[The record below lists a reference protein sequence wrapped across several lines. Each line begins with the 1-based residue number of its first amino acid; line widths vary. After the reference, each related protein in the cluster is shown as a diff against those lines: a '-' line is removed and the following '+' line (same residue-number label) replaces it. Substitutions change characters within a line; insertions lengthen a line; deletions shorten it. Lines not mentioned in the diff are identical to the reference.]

1 MANEGMQLHRLSA
14 QEQVFAKG
22 DLVFLFK
29 DCFTVHNFAC
39 NKTFRTY
46 AEKGQVDIKPVVVR
60 ANVDLR
66 EYEAYDASPRKAKLQ
81 IAEIEWPTRL
91 DPTAH
96 LDMIAF
102 IFHPQRLLE
111 NAVKNVADLTLMAKM
126 LQTHAAHIKR
136 LKIRMA
142 LGVRVPSSA
151 QTEPQYEHIKMF
163 LEAFAKCTALETL
176 TIEQS
181 DHVAKEAKLSSVQ
194 FRMFHILQNMK
205 ELKVLDF
212 NGNVTLDAFGVD
224 PEDNVRHNLS
234 LVDFLP
240 RSVCEFKMRDGPT
253 PRTFKWADP
262 LGFPRGMQRVML
274 NHKGWFPDLKKIAM
288 PSSFW
293 TLRPAYLAVFR
304 QALNTNHITHFGF
317 SDAFELNDVV
327 SANMGGVIVMLPS
340 PYMALD
346 FVIEGLERDLVID
359 MRGADEAE
367 REVRLEWAMNS
378 PQADFLH
385 VPNERSDG
393 EEYTTVTIRKKNDCT
408 LQVLI

>member
-1 MANEGMQLHRLSA
+1 
-14 QEQVFAKG
+14 
-22 DLVFLFK
+22 
-29 DCFTVHNFAC
+29 
-39 NKTFRTY
+39 
-46 AEKGQVDIKPVVVR
+46 
-60 ANVDLR
+60 
-66 EYEAYDASPRKAKLQ
+66 
-81 IAEIEWPTRL
+81 
-91 DPTAH
+91 
-96 LDMIAF
+96 
-102 IFHPQRLLE
+102 
-111 NAVKNVADLTLMAKM
+111 
-126 LQTHAAHIKR
+126 
-136 LKIRMA
+136 
-142 LGVRVPSSA
+142 
-151 QTEPQYEHIKMF
+151 
-163 LEAFAKCTALETL
+163 
-176 TIEQS
+176 
-181 DHVAKEAKLSSVQ
+181 
-194 FRMFHILQNMK
+194 MK